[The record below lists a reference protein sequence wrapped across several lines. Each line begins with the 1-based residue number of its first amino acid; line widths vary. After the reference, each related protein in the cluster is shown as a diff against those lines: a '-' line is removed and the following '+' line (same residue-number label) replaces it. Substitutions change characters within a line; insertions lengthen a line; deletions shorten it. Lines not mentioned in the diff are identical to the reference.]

1 MLIAS
6 SANEFI
12 GADRIKKAAIINAK
26 DNTVFLMVPPLIM
39 CFYIYYR
46 QQKEKHKQ
54 FAATYKISNEE
65 LELEYQSNNPRQQ
78 RRRRLNNIL
87 I

>member
-1 MLIAS
+1 
-6 SANEFI
+6 
-12 GADRIKKAAIINAK
+12 
-26 DNTVFLMVPPLIM
+26 MVPPLIM

-78 RRRRLNNIL
+78 RSRGLNNIL

>member
-1 MLIAS
+1 MVS
-6 SANEFI
+6 SANEFVVV
-12 GADRIKKAAIINAK
+12 DKIKKAEIVNSKEIP
-26 DNTVFLMVPPLIM
+26 VFLMVPPLII

-78 RRRRLNNIL
+78 RSRGLNNIL